1 MKVLHV
7 TGENAA
13 TGRKGENGSYG
24 DMTPPRSLG
33 RYAPAVRL
41 RRALPAHKRQD
52 KEMALKS
59 GKAGKRMR
67 RCRFSIGSAPLTS
80 ITKSDAQISGGETR
94 CGLKI
99 PGVSPWWLPRAP
111 PHSCLSVYR
120 CHSAVM
126 AAVSHS
132 TPDTQFREGSSLQD
146 GLYARTPR
154 SVRPLRLI
162 R

>member
-33 RYAPAVRL
+33 RCRSCRSAAAGVTCTRI
-41 RRALPAHKRQD
+41 RA
-52 KEMALKS
+52 
-59 GKAGKRMR
+59 KAYGMTSRAKRMR

-94 CGLKI
+94 QDLKI
-99 PGVSPWWLPRAP
+99 PGVSPWWLPRALSC
-111 PHSCLSVYR
+111 SCLSVYR

-126 AAVSHS
+126 AAFISFH
-132 TPDTQFREGSSLQD
+132 
-146 GLYARTPR
+146 A
-154 SVRPLRLI
+154 
-162 R
+162 